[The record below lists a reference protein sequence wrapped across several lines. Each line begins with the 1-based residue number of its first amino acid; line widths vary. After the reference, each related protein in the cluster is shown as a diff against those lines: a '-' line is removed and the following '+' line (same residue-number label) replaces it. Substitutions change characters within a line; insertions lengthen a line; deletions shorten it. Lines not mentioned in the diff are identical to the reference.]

1 LRNHWLII
9 EEEPHFFHLFSFR
22 LQSPEK
28 YMFERFKKWQ
38 HSLSMQV
45 VVTLTGLV
53 FLTALAVGIPAL
65 WIIRNQLERQAWAL
79 VEQGSQTSH
88 AILDNRQSDL
98 NNLTILTAQR
108 PTLKRLV
115 EEKDYAELEPYLTT
129 LQEGAGTDLL
139 LLCSESQMTL
149 LQVGQE
155 IGDEACAA
163 GTGFYFEETPAG
175 KHGWLL
181 SEAVLHDSE
190 ESPVVVLGKIID
202 NRFAAQLKNETGMEQ
217 ILLFDQ
223 EFVASSLPDG
233 ARVWDLSAL
242 ANSDSARTL
251 SFSSGGVLHY
261 AIRTPYDRSE
271 VELVVALPVSGL
283 LAARQQLTFTVAAGI
298 FGVILLTSALGITR
312 SRHISRPLEKLRD
325 AAEELRRGELSNPI
339 RINSRINELAM
350 LSYALDDARMALD
363 HSLNEL
369 RQEKDWSEHILESV
383 IEGIVTID
391 KFKRITFF
399 SHGAEEITGWQQEQV
414 IGRSI
419 DEIFPLAE
427 EDAYFSQRL
436 PASEQKQKI
445 VVRLRNGSAATLA
458 VTGAKL
464 APPEAGKA
472 DTALVLRDVSNEEAI
487 RRLLGDFLANISHEF
502 RTPLSALTASVEL
515 LLDRLPE
522 LKPHELR
529 QLLDNIHLGTIRLQ
543 NLIDNLLEGAS
554 IETGRFRIWAQPCA
568 APEIVEEA
576 VNAIRPLT
584 EKYEL
589 HICKDWPDD
598 LPLVLADFRRT
609 TQVVVNLLSNAVK
622 WSPPGSEILVLMAPA
637 AGSVEVHISDQG
649 PGIQPENLPDLFH
662 RFGQRAGDGAAHGT
676 GLGLSVVK
684 AIVEAQGGQVG
695 VLNRP
700 GGGAEFWF
708 SMRVTEGDGGTP

>member
-1 LRNHWLII
+1 
-9 EEEPHFFHLFSFR
+9 
-22 LQSPEK
+22 
-28 YMFERFKKWQ
+28 MFERFKKWQ

-65 WIIRNQLERQAWAL
+65 WIIRDQLERQAWAL
-79 VEQGSQTSH
+79 VEQGSQTSQ
-88 AILDNRQSDL
+88 AILANRQSDL

-115 EEKDYAELEPYLTT
+115 EENDFAELKPYLTT

-175 KHGWLL
+175 KQGWLL
-181 SEAVLHDSE
+181 SIRDLQDDGA
-190 ESPVVVLGKIID
+190 SPAVVLGTAVD
-202 NRFAAQLKNETGMEQ
+202 DRFARQLKSETGMEQ
-217 ILLFDQ
+217 ILLF
-223 EFVASSLPDG
+223 EGEYIASSFADGLQVQGLNGLSGALSSSTIRLSSEELPY
-233 ARVWDLSAL
+233 
-242 ANSDSARTL
+242 
-251 SFSSGGVLHY
+251 Y
-261 AIRTPYDRSE
+261 AIRSSYGIDSL
-271 VELVVALPVSGL
+271 ELVVALPMSDL
-283 LAARQQLTFTVAAGI
+283 LAARQQVTWVVGAGI
-298 FGVILLTSALGITR
+298 LGVILLSSALGIAR
-312 SRHISRPLEKLRD
+312 SRQISRPLEKLRD

-339 RINSRINELAM
+339 RIDSRINELAM

-427 EDAYFSQRL
+427 EDAQFSQRL

-445 VVRLRNGSAATLA
+445 VVRLQNGSAATLA

-472 DTALVLRDVSNEEAI
+472 GTALVLRDVSNEEAI

-502 RTPLSALTASVEL
+502 RTPLSALTASMEL

-522 LKPHELR
+522 LEPHELR
-529 QLLDNIHLGTIRLQ
+529 ELLDNIHLGTIRLQ

-568 APEIVEEA
+568 VPDIVEEA
-576 VNAIRPLT
+576 VNAIRPLA

-589 HICKDWPDD
+589 HICKDWPDN

-622 WSPPGSEILVLMAPA
+622 WSPPGSEILVMMAPA

-662 RFGQRAGDGAAHGT
+662 RFGQRAGDGVEHGT

-708 SMRVTEGDGGTP
+708 SLRVAEGDGETP

>member
-1 LRNHWLII
+1 
-9 EEEPHFFHLFSFR
+9 
-22 LQSPEK
+22 
-28 YMFERFKKWQ
+28 MFERFKKWQ

-45 VVTLTGLV
+45 VFTLTGLV

-65 WIIRNQLERQAWAL
+65 WIIRDQLERQAWAL
-79 VEQGSQTSH
+79 VEQGSQTSQ
-88 AILDNRQSDL
+88 AILANRQSDL

-115 EEKDYAELEPYLTT
+115 EENDFAELKPYLTT

-139 LLCSESQMTL
+139 LLCIESQMTL

-175 KHGWLL
+175 KRGWLL
-181 SEAVLHDSE
+181 SVRDLQDDGP
-190 ESPVVVLGKIID
+190 SPAVVLGTAVD
-202 NRFAAQLKNETGMEQ
+202 DRFARQLKSETGMEQ
-217 ILLFDQ
+217 ILLF
-223 EFVASSLPDG
+223 EGEYIASSFADGLQVQGLNGLSGALSSSTIRLSSEELPY
-233 ARVWDLSAL
+233 
-242 ANSDSARTL
+242 
-251 SFSSGGVLHY
+251 Y
-261 AIRTPYDRSE
+261 AIRSSYGIDSL
-271 VELVVALPVSGL
+271 ELVVALPMSDL
-283 LAARQQLTFTVAAGI
+283 LAARQQVTWVVGAGI
-298 FGVILLTSALGITR
+298 LGVILLSSALGIAR
-312 SRHISRPLEKLRD
+312 SRQISRPLEKLRD

-339 RINSRINELAM
+339 RIDSRINELAM

-427 EDAYFSQRL
+427 EDAQFSQRL

-445 VVRLRNGSAATLA
+445 VVRLQNGSAATLA

-472 DTALVLRDVSNEEAI
+472 GTALVLRDVSNEEAI

-502 RTPLSALTASVEL
+502 RTPLSALTASMEL

-522 LKPHELR
+522 LEPHELR
-529 QLLDNIHLGTIRLQ
+529 ELLDNIHLGTIRLQ

-568 APEIVEEA
+568 VPDIVEEA
-576 VNAIRPLT
+576 VNAIRPLA

-589 HICKDWPDD
+589 HICKDWPDN

-622 WSPPGSEILVLMAPA
+622 WSPPGSEILVMMAPA

-662 RFGQRAGDGAAHGT
+662 RFGQRAGDGVEHGT

-708 SMRVTEGDGGTP
+708 SLRVAEGDGETP

>member
-1 LRNHWLII
+1 
-9 EEEPHFFHLFSFR
+9 
-22 LQSPEK
+22 
-28 YMFERFKKWQ
+28 MFERFKKWQ

-65 WIIRNQLERQAWAL
+65 WIIRDQLERQAWAL
-79 VEQGSQTSH
+79 VEQGSQTSQ
-88 AILDNRQSDL
+88 AILANRQSDL

-115 EEKDYAELEPYLTT
+115 EENDFAELKPYLTT

-175 KHGWLL
+175 KQGWLL
-181 SEAVLHDSE
+181 SIRDLQDDGA
-190 ESPVVVLGKIID
+190 SPAVVLGTAVD
-202 NRFAAQLKNETGMEQ
+202 DRFARQLKSETGMEQ
-217 ILLFDQ
+217 ILLF
-223 EFVASSLPDG
+223 EGEYIASSFADGLQVQGLNGLSGALSSSTIRLSSEELPY
-233 ARVWDLSAL
+233 
-242 ANSDSARTL
+242 
-251 SFSSGGVLHY
+251 Y
-261 AIRTPYDRSE
+261 AIRSSYGIDSL
-271 VELVVALPVSGL
+271 ELVVALPMSDL
-283 LAARQQLTFTVAAGI
+283 LAARQQVTWVVGAGI
-298 FGVILLTSALGITR
+298 LGVILLSSALGIAR
-312 SRHISRPLEKLRD
+312 SRQISRPLEKLRD

-339 RINSRINELAM
+339 RIDSRINELAM

-427 EDAYFSQRL
+427 EDAQFSQRL

-445 VVRLRNGSAATLA
+445 VVRLQNGSAATLA

-472 DTALVLRDVSNEEAI
+472 GTALVLRDVSNEEAI

-502 RTPLSALTASVEL
+502 RTPLSALTASMEL

-522 LKPHELR
+522 LEPHELR
-529 QLLDNIHLGTIRLQ
+529 ELLDNIHLGTIRLQ

-568 APEIVEEA
+568 VPDIVEEA
-576 VNAIRPLT
+576 VNAIRPLA

-589 HICKDWPDD
+589 HICKDWPDN

-622 WSPPGSEILVLMAPA
+622 WSPPGSEILVMMAPA

-662 RFGQRAGDGAAHGT
+662 RFGQRAGDGVEHGT

-700 GGGAEFWF
+700 GGGTEFWF
-708 SMRVTEGDGGTP
+708 SLRVAEGDGETP